1 MVPPQRGHECRR
13 PAGRNAAALFM
24 SQDGLHGLRLGWSRR
39 AAGLVAAYEPTAV
52 VMAPGALALF
62 SLAFRHEAV
71 LRCALER
78 LAIRSDGLGRAGFTL
93 AFRKKSAISAA
104 QSYHFT
110 AGPPP
115 QFSRVEP
122 RRPEFGWLEPR
133 PPSARSALPL
143 RGRRSPRPIHR
154 LSVAAAVLPDG
165 AAPIPTQVH

>member
-1 MVPPQRGHECRR
+1 MVPPQRGPEFRR
-13 PAGRNAAALFM
+13 TGGRNAASLFM
-24 SQDGLHGLRLGWSRR
+24 SQEGLHGLRLGWSRR

-115 QFSRVEP
+115 PLSPVEAP
-122 RRPEFGWLEPR
+122 RPEVRRRLPP
-133 PPSARSALPL
+133 PPSPPAALP
-143 RGRRSPRPIHR
+143 PP
-154 LSVAAAVLPDG
+154 
-165 AAPIPTQVH
+165 APP